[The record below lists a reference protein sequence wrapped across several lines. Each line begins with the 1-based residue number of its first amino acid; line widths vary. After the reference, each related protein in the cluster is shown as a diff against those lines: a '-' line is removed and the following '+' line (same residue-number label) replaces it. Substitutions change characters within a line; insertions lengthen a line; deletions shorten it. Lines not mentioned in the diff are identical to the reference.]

1 MRERGVSEERVWQP
15 WRMRAN
21 AGARI
26 YSCGYCQWQVYQD
39 SATCKECG
47 KPIDWTHP
55 RDLPFPCE
63 EANTTTEI
71 QVFQKWARGKRELSP
86 YFVCDS
92 DIETVV
98 RRMLAEQGWCK
109 VTVSSGTVTHDA
121 ITHLI
126 GPLERT
132 PLEVNGPEVTATD
145 DECEKCAVGSYDDG
159 MHAGKL
165 LMAAEMEKVVKREL
179 GDESDPADRARDIPE
194 PSPGGDQ
201 GFRQLIGYARYFR
214 KDHGCNGPE
223 CSDCRGSERVIT
235 DAQAEHDRLKRIEA
249 AARRVEDEYDLPD
262 LPECVEQLFEVL
274 RAK

>member
-1 MRERGVSEERVWQP
+1 MKEAEAVSGDRVWQP

-21 AGARI
+21 AGARV

-92 DIETVV
+92 DIEAVV
-98 RRMLAEQGWCK
+98 RRLFPERPILGDMTTFWPRGMLPECEAEFREWWGRMGLRVERIGDTATARLVK
-109 VTVSSGTVTHDA
+109 IEDANRTRGIPESGTRIIDVCATC
-121 ITHLI
+121 
-126 GPLERT
+126 G
-132 PLEVNGPEVTATD
+132 EVP
-145 DECEKCAVGSYDDG
+145 
-159 MHAGKL
+159 
-165 LMAAEMEKVVKREL
+165 
-179 GDESDPADRARDIPE
+179 
-194 PSPGGDQ
+194 
-201 GFRQLIGYARYFR
+201 
-214 KDHGCNGPE
+214 
-223 CSDCRGSERVIT
+223 
-235 DAQAEHDRLKRIEA
+235 RLQRIEA

-262 LPECVEQLFEVL
+262 LPECVEQLFEVV
-274 RAK
+274 RGK

>member
-1 MRERGVSEERVWQP
+1 VRERGVSEERVWQP

-92 DIETVV
+92 DIEAVV
-98 RRMLAEQGWCK
+98 RRVLG
-109 VTVSSGTVTHDA
+109 
-121 ITHLI
+121 
-126 GPLERT
+126 ER
-132 PLEVNGPEVTATD
+132 PKLDYMDGIREGYQMVKA
-145 DECEKCAVGSYDDG
+145 ECE
-159 MHAGKL
+159 
-165 LMAAEMEKVVKREL
+165 AANR
-179 GDESDPADRARDIPE
+179 SRDIPDE
-194 PSPGGDQ
+194 TAASLCMAHPGC
-201 GFRQLIGYARYFR
+201 YERY
-214 KDHGCNGPE
+214 
-223 CSDCRGSERVIT
+223 
-235 DAQAEHDRLKRIEA
+235 KRIEE
-249 AARRVEDEYDLPD
+249 AAREVIKPRTLLAFLRENGDAL
-262 LPECVEQLFEVL
+262 EVL
-274 RAK
+274 GAALEAKGGKA